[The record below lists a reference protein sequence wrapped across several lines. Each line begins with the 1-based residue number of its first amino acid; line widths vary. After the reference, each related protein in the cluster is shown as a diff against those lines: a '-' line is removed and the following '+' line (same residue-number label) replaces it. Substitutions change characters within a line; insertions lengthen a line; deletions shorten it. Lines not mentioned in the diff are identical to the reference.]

1 MTALSTTD
9 IVLSSDTAT
18 RTRIVSEGRRRWL
31 RFSANK
37 FAFLGAIFCV
47 LLVLAAVLAPWI
59 APYPYDKVDY
69 SNIFAPPG
77 TAGHLLGTDNLG
89 RDVLSRLLFSL
100 RTALMIAFAAE
111 LAALVLALAIGLAA
125 GYLGGRVDQLLM
137 AGTDIMFAFPSYLFA
152 VILVTVLGRSD
163 GAVIIAIA
171 VGSWVNQARLIRA
184 QVIKMKVQEYVEAG
198 RAMGASSPTLVLR
211 YILPG
216 AWGPMLVATSFGIP
230 AAIMAESGLA
240 LLGLGVAPPTPSWGT
255 MIIEGYGQLFNA
267 PYLILAPLIL
277 FALTMLAFTW
287 VGDGLRDAFDVN
299 NDGHA

>member
-1 MTALSTTD
+1 MTLSTVAIALSAQD
-9 IVLSSDTAT
+9 PT
-18 RTRIVSEGRRRWL
+18 RFKTVSEGRRRWL
-31 RFSANK
+31 RFYANK
-37 FAFLGAIFCV
+37 LAFFSAIFCL
-47 LLVLAAVLAPWI
+47 LLVLAAILAPVI
-59 APYPYDKVDY
+59 SPYAYNQVDY

-100 RTALMIAFAAE
+100 RTALTIAFSAE
-111 LAALVLALAIGLAA
+111 IAALVFALLIGLAA
-125 GYLGGRVDQLLM
+125 GYLGGRIDQLLM

-163 GAVIIAIA
+163 GAVILAIA
-171 VGSWVNQARLIRA
+171 VGSWVSQARLIRA
-184 QVIKMKVQEYVEAG
+184 QVMKMKVQEFVEAG
-198 RAMGASSPTLVLR
+198 QSMGASSPTLVLR

-287 VGDGLRDAFDVN
+287 VGDGLRDAFDVSS
-299 NDGHA
+299 DGRA